1 MTLTTREAGA
11 AFADVICADPQ
22 WLDAEF
28 DALISASFSEPPAPP
43 PPAPPR
49 VPPQPRHPAAALPAA
64 RARPGRRSPP
74 RPRRPGPR
82 PAALTPGASPRPAT
96 GPPPP
101 PPDRAAARTTA
112 ISTGH
117 RPGGLGKENRQ
128 GTIESNL
135 MASDTR
141 RGSPAGSPAV
151 LVPGP
156 ACYRLPGAAP
166 RSPLGRFGHRELP
179 GQVKADK
186 ATEAGK
192 PRRIQVSASHPVRRT
207 KIRYSIRML
216 TSLQS
221 CSSATIT
228 TAILP
233 GQPAMPRF
241 GTPSTSPPK

>member
-11 AFADVICADPQ
+11 AFADVVYADQQ
-22 WLDAEF
+22 WVDAEF

-43 PPAPPR
+43 PPPTGPAAS
-49 VPPQPRHPAAALPAA
+49 RHPAPALPAA
-64 RARPGRRSPP
+64 RARPGRPH
-74 RPRRPGPR
+74 RPGHRPGPR
-82 PAALTPGASPRPAT
+82 PAALTPGTSPRRPPGRRPRPLT
-96 GPPPP
+96 GSGPHHSDQHRAPPG
-101 PPDRAAARTTA
+101 RTGKGEQARNHLVEPHGLRYTA
-112 ISTGH
+112 GL
-117 RPGGLGKENRQ
+117 PG
-128 GTIESNL
+128 
-135 MASDTR
+135 
-141 RGSPAGSPAV
+141 GSPAV

-207 KIRYSIRML
+207 KIRYSIHML

-241 GTPSTSPPK
+241 GTP